1 MQDDT
6 DTKTLDGTVF
16 ALTNAIVGLGPGPLA
31 RLRRMDVSG
40 PGEGDFWKLAV
51 RCKLS
56 RPARWL
62 HPVRLMALLTPRGS
76 PDPTKRL
83 HDRKTPFGQAL
94 ATEDLLFPER
104 TQAYPEIRLMRFL
117 ALPKDRRGEAL
128 ERMVRWLATKG
139 HSGVDCTDICA
150 LLFVRAQW
158 PAQRLAE
165 TYYCKLDRTTPVDE
179 NEENTL

>member
-6 DTKTLDGTVF
+6 DTNTLDGIVF
-16 ALTNAIVGLGPGPLA
+16 PLTNAIVGLGPGPLA

-40 PGEGDFWKLAV
+40 PGEAGFWKLVAAHE
-51 RCKLS
+51 LS
-56 RPARWL
+56 RPALWV

-83 HDRKTPFGQAL
+83 HDRKTPLGRAL
-94 ATEDLLFPER
+94 AT
-104 TQAYPEIRLMRFL
+104 AGYPEIRLMRFL

-150 LLFVRAQW
+150 LFFVRAQW

-165 TYYCKLDRTTPVDE
+165 TYYRELARTTPVDE
-179 NEENTL
+179 NEDNNL